1 MNHQSSRRRVIVAAA
16 VTGVGLSGF
25 FDGILLHQVLQWHH
39 LLSLVPGE
47 TWRSIENQILAD
59 GLFHVLMYAVTAI
72 GLFLLWRARRDLG
85 RNDVG
90 ARQVGGGFLL
100 GFGGWNVID
109 VGLFHWILGIHRIRV
124 DVPEPL
130 AYDLG
135 WLAVLGLVPLALAWT
150 LLRSAGSSG
159 DGRRSAALLGFAALL
174 AAPVAS
180 LPPPG
185 TSTALV
191 LFAAD
196 EGSTAAFAAAHQAGA
211 PVLWMNAEGTVAAV
225 DLARPGARVALY
237 RAGARLVTRSPA
249 LAGCLAALRG

>member
-1 MNHQSSRRRVIVAAA
+1 MINNSFGRVITAAA
-16 VTGVGLSGF
+16 ITGVGLSGF

-59 GLFHVLMYAVTAI
+59 GLFHVLMYGVTAT
-72 GLFLLWRARRDLG
+72 GLFLLWRVRRELG
-85 RNDVG
+85 GEGIG

-100 GFGGWNVID
+100 GFGVWNVID
-109 VGLFHWILGIHRIRV
+109 VVVFHWILGIHRIRV

-135 WLAVLGLVPLALAWT
+135 WLALLGLVPLALAC
-150 LLRSAGSSG
+150 LLLKTRANGG
-159 DGRRSAALLGFAALL
+159 GGRRSAAMLGLAAVFAAPL
-174 AAPVAS
+174 AS

-185 TSTALV
+185 SRTALV

-196 EGSTAAFAAAHQAGA
+196 KGSARAFVAAHRAGA
-211 PVLWMNAEGTVAAV
+211 PVLWMNAEGTIAAV
-225 DLARPGARVALY
+225 DLASPEARAALY
-237 RAGARLVTRSPA
+237 LGGARLVTRSPA
-249 LAGCLAALRG
+249 LAGCLAALR